1 MPTEV
6 GHLADRTQIAVLRTQ
21 NLKNMLQS
29 QRKSLKTEHVDE
41 FAAVAGKI
49 FFFSHRFGR

>member
-29 QRKSLKTEHVDE
+29 QRKSLKTEHVGE

-49 FFFSHRFGR
+49 FFFS